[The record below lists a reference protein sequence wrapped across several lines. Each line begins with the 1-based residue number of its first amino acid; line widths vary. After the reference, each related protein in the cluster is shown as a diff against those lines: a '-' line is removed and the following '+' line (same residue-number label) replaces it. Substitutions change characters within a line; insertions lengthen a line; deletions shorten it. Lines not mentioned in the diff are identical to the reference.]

1 MQLKKAKFILIA
13 VLLLF
18 TFFFSND
25 FGLIDVEKTSIITA
39 FAIDKD
45 SDGYVVCAQVA
56 VHESTDANAENKKAS
71 LSGKGKTVGEAIK
84 NIGDNSGW
92 FPKLAF
98 CNLILLGNSLAEDNV
113 VNVLDYF
120 AKTLRL
126 QDSAL
131 VALSEHSA
139 KELLEIGTPLDNI
152 SSFALQKIMFK
163 TPGFDKDVA
172 PTDVKSFC
180 SGHYSLS
187 ASSYMPLVK
196 VISAQD
202 GSSKINLEK
211 EKSEQSASSGAQS
224 TASTGGGGSTGS
236 GSSGGGGSG
245 GGGSGGGAKKT
256 GENMLFDART
266 TALFKDGKKVGELDS
281 DLTLA
286 FNALN
291 YSMSG
296 TTLPVYDVA
305 FGQKTVNYLLTIL
318 DDSRSVNVKATDQQL
333 TVDVLLSLYCKISDV
348 DTDYSD
354 QALSQNQPLPTPL
367 VNAVTDKLTS
377 EIKELFLTAT
387 NTGCDFLKIKE
398 KLYRHNFSQ
407 YSRYKD
413 DYLQQMK
420 LNVRVDV
427 HGQT

>member
-1 MQLKKAKFILIA
+1 MSKY
-13 VLLLF
+13 
-18 TFFFSND
+18 SD
-25 FGLIDVEKTSIITA
+25 R
-39 FAIDKD
+39 AI
-45 SDGYVVCAQVA
+45 
-56 VHESTDANAENKKAS
+56 E
-71 LSGKGKTVGEAIK
+71 
-84 NIGDNSGW
+84 
-92 FPKLAF
+92 
-98 CNLILLGNSLAEDNV
+98 
-113 VNVLDYF
+113 
-120 AKTLRL
+120 
-126 QDSAL
+126 
-131 VALSEHSA
+131 
-139 KELLEIGTPLDNI
+139 
-152 SSFALQKIMFK
+152 
-163 TPGFDKDVA
+163 
-172 PTDVKSFC
+172 
-180 SGHYSLS
+180 
-187 ASSYMPLVK
+187 
-196 VISAQD
+196 
-202 GSSKINLEK
+202 
-211 EKSEQSASSGAQS
+211 
-224 TASTGGGGSTGS
+224 
-236 GSSGGGGSG
+236 
-245 GGGSGGGAKKT
+245 
-256 GENMLFDART
+256 
-266 TALFKDGKKVGELDS
+266 LFKDGKKVGELDS

>member
-1 MQLKKAKFILIA
+1 MQLKKAKFILLS
-13 VLLLF
+13 VLMLF

-39 FAIDKD
+39 FAIDKE

-56 VHESTDANAENKKAS
+56 VHEATDANAENKKAT

-98 CNLILLGNSLAEDNV
+98 CNLILIGNSIAEDNV

-120 AKTLRL
+120 AKTLRV

-131 VALSEHSA
+131 VALSENSA

-196 VISAQD
+196 IISAQD
-202 GSSKINLEK
+202 GSSKVNLQK
-211 EKSEQSASSGAQS
+211 EKSEQSSSNEAQS
-224 TASTGGGGSTGS
+224 TASTDGGN
-236 GSSGGGGSG
+236 SSGSG
-245 GGGSGGGAKKT
+245 GSSSNQGTKT
-256 GENMLFDART
+256 GENTLFDART

-281 DLTLA
+281 DLTLT

-291 YSMSG
+291 HSISG
-296 TTLPVYDVA
+296 TTLPVHNVE

-318 DDSRSVNVKATDQQL
+318 DDSHLVSVKATDEQL
-333 TVDVLLSLYCKISDV
+333 SVDVFLSLYCKISDV

-398 KLYRHNFSQ
+398 KLYRHNFSR

-413 DYLQQMK
+413 NYLQQMK
-420 LNVRVDV
+420 LNVKVDV
-427 HGQT
+427 HGQS